1 MRHKM
6 GYRKLNRYP
15 SHRQMMLRNL
25 VTSLIL
31 KEKIVTTEQ
40 RAKETRKLADK
51 IITLAKKDDLHSK
64 KIIYSYLLSKEA
76 GKHLEEIK
84 NKFEGRDGGY
94 TRIVNL
100 GERRGDGAKLVIL
113 ELVKE
118 WLN

>member
-1 MRHKM
+1 MRHKV

-15 SHRQMMLRNL
+15 SHRKMMLRNL

-31 KEKIVTTEQ
+31 KEKIVTTEA
-40 RAKETRKLADK
+40 RAKEARKIADK
-51 IITLAKKDDLHSK
+51 IINLAKKDTLHAK
-64 KIIYSYLLSKEA
+64 RQIYSILLSKEA

-84 NKFEGRDGGY
+84 DKFEGRDGGY
-94 TRIVNL
+94 TRIIPL

-118 WLN
+118 

>member
-1 MRHKM
+1 M
-6 GYRKLNRYP
+6 
-15 SHRQMMLRNL
+15 
-25 VTSLIL
+25 
-31 KEKIVTTEQ
+31 
-40 RAKETRKLADK
+40 
-51 IITLAKKDDLHSK
+51 
-64 KIIYSYLLSKEA
+64 LSKEA

-118 WLN
+118 

>member
-31 KEKIVTTEQ
+31 KERIVTTEQ
-40 RAKETRKLADK
+40 RAKETKKIADK

-64 KIIYSYLLSKEA
+64 KLIYSYLLSKEA

-118 WLN
+118 